1 MRKGLGEDEVQQA
14 LGDLDRAALPAR
26 TVAALRLADCLSGE
40 RPAVDDALFALLR
53 QHFDE
58 GEILELGAALT
69 VASGWQR
76 FIEAFGIRPDNWS
89 ESSAAPLGALIGE
102 RPAGSRYSPM
112 SSAHRAG
119 LAAMNR
125 SISSRQ
131 RASWTTSTFTPRLR
145 SRASSPMKV

>member
-1 MRKGLGEDEVQQA
+1 VRKGLGEDEVQQA
-14 LGDLDRAALPAR
+14 LGDLDQAALPAR

-40 RPAVDDALFALLR
+40 RPTVDDALFALLR

-89 ESSAAPLGALIGE
+89 ESTLLPWE
-102 RPAGSRYSPM
+102 R
-112 SSAHRAG
+112 
-119 LAAMNR
+119 
-125 SISSRQ
+125 
-131 RASWTTSTFTPRLR
+131 
-145 SRASSPMKV
+145 